1 VNKASFSTSSMFA
14 EYPPVRK
21 RSAFSTRFGVPT
33 KPSRSGSSPSSASSL
48 LTRSC
53 IALFYI
59 STLAISAAAQ
69 NADTLYAD
77 RANLASATTASAL
90 WSEAVKRDPRDFEAA
105 WKLARVSY
113 WLGGHAPE
121 KDRRGHLESGMQA
134 ARAAIALEPQ
144 RPEGHFWLAANM
156 GTLAESFGLRN
167 GLRYRGAVRDELE
180 TVLKLDPSFMN
191 GSADRVLGRWYF
203 RVPRLFGGSNRRA
216 EEHLRAS
223 LQYDANSTI
232 SRFFLAE
239 VLIDEDRKDEA
250 RTELQKVIDA
260 PLSEE
265 WAPEDQE
272 YKAKATALL
281 GRLK

>member
-1 VNKASFSTSSMFA
+1 V
-14 EYPPVRK
+14 
-21 RSAFSTRFGVPT
+21 
-33 KPSRSGSSPSSASSL
+33 
-48 LTRSC
+48 
-53 IALFYI
+53 ALP
-59 STLAISAAAQ
+59 AAAQ
-69 NADTLYAD
+69 NADALYAD
-77 RANLASATTASAL
+77 RANLASATAASTL

-121 KDRRGHLESGMQA
+121 KDRRGYLETGMQA
-134 ARAAIALEPQ
+134 SRAAIALEPQ

-167 GLRYRGAVRDELE
+167 GLRYRGPVKDELE
-180 TVLKLDPSFMN
+180 TVLKLDPAYMN

-203 RVPRLFGGSNRRA
+203 RVPRLFGGSNKRA

-223 LQYDANSTI
+223 LKYDEHSTI

-239 VLIDEDRKDEA
+239 VLIDEDRRAEA
-250 RTELQKVIDA
+250 RAELQKVVDA
-260 PLSEE
+260 PLSKE

-272 YKAKATALL
+272 YKAKAAALL
-281 GRLK
+281 ARSK

>member
-1 VNKASFSTSSMFA
+1 VAL
-14 EYPPVRK
+14 PV
-21 RSAFSTRFGVPT
+21 G
-33 KPSRSGSSPSSASSL
+33 
-48 LTRSC
+48 
-53 IALFYI
+53 
-59 STLAISAAAQ
+59 AQ
-69 NADTLYAD
+69 NAADALYAD
-77 RANLASATTASAL
+77 RANLASATAAATL
-90 WSEAVKRDPRDFEAA
+90 WNEAVKHDPRDFEAA

-121 KDRRGHLESGMQA
+121 KDRRGALESGIQA

-167 GLRYRGAVRDELE
+167 GLRYRGPVKDELE
-180 TVLKLDPSFMN
+180 AVLKLDPAFMN

-203 RVPRLFGGSNRRA
+203 RVPRLFGGSNKRA

-223 LQYDANSTI
+223 LKYDENSTI

-239 VLIDEDRKDEA
+239 VLIDENRTQEA
-250 RTELQKVIDA
+250 RAELQKIIDA
-260 PLSEE
+260 PLSNE

-272 YKAKATALL
+272 YKTKAAALL
-281 GRLK
+281 RPK

>member
-1 VNKASFSTSSMFA
+1 VA
-14 EYPPVRK
+14 
-21 RSAFSTRFGVPT
+21 VP
-33 KPSRSGSSPSSASSL
+33 
-48 LTRSC
+48 
-53 IALFYI
+53 
-59 STLAISAAAQ
+59 AAAQ
-69 NADTLYAD
+69 NADALYAD
-77 RANLASATTASAL
+77 RANLTSATAASAL
-90 WSEAVKRDPRDFEAA
+90 WSEAVKRDPRDFEAT

-113 WLGGHAPE
+113 WLGSHAPE
-121 KDRRGHLESGMQA
+121 KDRRGYLESGMQA
-134 ARAAIALEPQ
+134 ARTSIALEPK

-167 GLRYRGAVRDELE
+167 GLRYRGPVKDELE
-180 TVLKLDPSFMN
+180 TVLKLDPAFMN

-203 RVPRLFGGSNRRA
+203 RVPRLFGGSNKRA

-223 LQYDANSTI
+223 LKYDENSTI

-239 VLIDEDRKDEA
+239 VLIDEDRKEEA

-260 PLSEE
+260 PLSEQ

-272 YKAKATALL
+272 YKDKATTLL

>member
-1 VNKASFSTSSMFA
+1 VA
-14 EYPPVRK
+14 
-21 RSAFSTRFGVPT
+21 VP
-33 KPSRSGSSPSSASSL
+33 
-48 LTRSC
+48 
-53 IALFYI
+53 
-59 STLAISAAAQ
+59 AAAQ
-69 NADTLYAD
+69 NADALYAD
-77 RANLASATTASAL
+77 RANLTSATAASAL

-121 KDRRGHLESGMQA
+121 KDRRGYLESGMQA
-134 ARAAIALEPQ
+134 ARAGIALEPK

-167 GLRYRGAVRDELE
+167 GLRYRGPVKDELE
-180 TVLKLDPSFMN
+180 TVLKLDPAFMN

-203 RVPRLFGGSNRRA
+203 RVPRLFGGSNKRA

-223 LQYDANSTI
+223 LKYDENSTI

-239 VLIDEDRKDEA
+239 VLIDEDRKGEA

-260 PLSEE
+260 PLSEQ
-265 WAPEDQE
+265 WAPEDKE
-272 YKAKATALL
+272 YKDKATALL

>member
-1 VNKASFSTSSMFA
+1 VA
-14 EYPPVRK
+14 
-21 RSAFSTRFGVPT
+21 VP
-33 KPSRSGSSPSSASSL
+33 
-48 LTRSC
+48 
-53 IALFYI
+53 
-59 STLAISAAAQ
+59 AAAQ
-69 NADTLYAD
+69 NADALYAD
-77 RANLASATTASAL
+77 RANLTSATAASAL

-113 WLGGHAPE
+113 WLGSHAPE
-121 KDRRGHLESGMQA
+121 QDRRGYLESGMQA
-134 ARAAIALEPQ
+134 ARAGIALEPK

-167 GLRYRGAVRDELE
+167 GLRYRGPVKDELE
-180 TVLKLDPSFMN
+180 TVLKLDPAFMN

-203 RVPRLFGGSNRRA
+203 RVPRLFGGSNKRA

-223 LQYDANSTI
+223 LKYDEHSTI

-239 VLIDEDRKDEA
+239 VLIDEDRKEEA

-260 PLSEE
+260 PLSEQ

-272 YKAKATALL
+272 YKAKAAALL
-281 GRLK
+281 ARTK

>member
-1 VNKASFSTSSMFA
+1 VA
-14 EYPPVRK
+14 
-21 RSAFSTRFGVPT
+21 VP
-33 KPSRSGSSPSSASSL
+33 
-48 LTRSC
+48 
-53 IALFYI
+53 
-59 STLAISAAAQ
+59 AAAQ
-69 NADTLYAD
+69 NADALYAD
-77 RANLASATTASAL
+77 RANLASATAASTL
-90 WSEAVKRDPRDFEAA
+90 WSEAVKRDPRDFDAA
-105 WKLARVSY
+105 WKLSRVSY

-121 KDRRGHLESGMQA
+121 QDRRRHLESGMQA

-167 GLRYRGAVRDELE
+167 GLRYRGPVKDELE
-180 TVLKLDPSFMN
+180 TVLKIDPAFMN

-203 RVPRLFGGSNRRA
+203 RVPRLFGGSNKRA

-223 LQYDANSTI
+223 LKYDENSTI

-239 VLIDEDRKDEA
+239 VLIDEDRRQEA
-250 RTELQKVIDA
+250 RAELQKIIDA

-265 WAPEDQE
+265 WAPEDKE
-272 YKAKATALL
+272 YKARATALL

>member
-1 VNKASFSTSSMFA
+1 VA
-14 EYPPVRK
+14 
-21 RSAFSTRFGVPT
+21 VP
-33 KPSRSGSSPSSASSL
+33 
-48 LTRSC
+48 
-53 IALFYI
+53 
-59 STLAISAAAQ
+59 AAVQ
-69 NADTLYAD
+69 NADALYAD
-77 RANLASATTASAL
+77 RANLASATAASAL

-121 KDRRGHLESGMQA
+121 KDRRGYLEGGMRA
-134 ARAAIALEPQ
+134 ARAAIALESQ

-167 GLRYRGAVRDELE
+167 GLRYRGPVKDELE
-180 TVLKLDPSFMN
+180 TVLKLDPA
-191 GSADRVLGRWYF
+191 SADRVLGRWYF
-203 RVPRLFGGSNRRA
+203 RVPRLFGGSNKRA

-223 LQYDANSTI
+223 LRYDPNSTI

-239 VLIDEDRKDEA
+239 VLIDEDRKEEA

-260 PLSEE
+260 PLSQE

-272 YKAKATALL
+272 YKAKAAALL
-281 GRLK
+281 ARIK